1 MGQHILVV
9 DDDSEITQALQ
20 ELLESEGF
28 TVDTAWDG
36 ASALSMLKRHS
47 KPPDVI
53 LLDLMMPEMD
63 GFQFIQELRQ
73 AQDLEWK
80 EIPIVVVTAKDLS
93 QEDRTQLN
101 GYVEKIIQKGGQ
113 VHSRESLMGEIRSMV
128 AAYIQPASA
137 HSESQDGA

>member
-1 MGQHILVV
+1 VEDDVTIREMMRRMLEDEGWAVV
-9 DDDSEITQALQ
+9 EANNGI
-20 ELLESEGF
+20 
-28 TVDTAWDG
+28 
-36 ASALSMLKRHS
+36 SALERVRLN
-47 KPPDVI
+47 KPELI

-73 AQDLEWK
+73 AQNLEWK
-80 EIPIVVVTAKDLS
+80 DIPIVVVTAKDLS
-93 QEDRTQLN
+93 QEDRAQLN